1 MRTSGWD
8 LEPYADLSAAFVF
21 VREPFGVSVLDRLTW
36 YVLELC
42 DGSTREAVVERV
54 AAVMGAGPEQAG
66 QVVDS
71 RLAVLFRRGL
81 VERAA

>member
-1 MRTSGWD
+1 MRTSGWE

-21 VREPFGVSVLDRLTW
+21 VREPFSVSVLDRLTW

-42 DGSTREAVVERV
+42 DGSPRDAVVQRL
-54 AAVMGAGPEQAG
+54 ADVMGAGPERAG

-71 RLAVLFRRGL
+71 QVAMLRRHGL